1 MKIGSADLKKCELA
15 GFGLVKNIDLIE
27 EEFQILLCADFR
39 KDMSINCI
47 HLCDNKIFSFTSSYT
62 MQPDLQ
68 EEIIRRAI
76 VNDKPHGTKDRYFM
90 NDFASKSNN

>member
-1 MKIGSADLKKCELA
+1 
-15 GFGLVKNIDLIE
+15 LVKNIDLHE
-27 EEFQILLCADFR
+27 EEFQVLHCADLR
-39 KDMSINCI
+39 KDVPVNCI
-47 HLCDNKIFSFTSSYT
+47 HLCDNKIFNFSSSYT

-90 NDFASKSNN
+90 NDFGSKNNKD